1 MRLQN
6 DVDALAAIE
15 EDARAMLKWIGLPDD
30 AQKLAVV
37 VFLREIIDLATYTK
51 STDPG
56 APWRWRYDGIF
67 IMDGV
72 E

>member
-37 VFLREIIDLATYTK
+37 VFLREIINLATYTESMILLPK
-51 STDPG
+51 GFDP
-56 APWRWRYDGIF
+56 D
-67 IMDGV
+67 
-72 E
+72 

>member
-37 VFLREIIDLATYTK
+37 VFLREIIDLATYTTE
-51 STDPG
+51 SMTLLPNGFDI
-56 APWRWRYDGIF
+56 D
-67 IMDGV
+67 
-72 E
+72 

>member
-1 MRLQN
+1 MRLQS

-37 VFLREIIDLATYTK
+37 VFLREITDLATYTE
-51 STDPG
+51 STTLIPNGFDL
-56 APWRWRYDGIF
+56 D
-67 IMDGV
+67 
-72 E
+72 